1 MEIIQKIVANV
12 LTAVYQTF
20 WFSLV
25 FTVVFMLVLKKYT
38 SVKQAVKEWIF
49 WFKTEKKFRRT
60 FFFVLYTMMILR
72 YTLLNRSMWANPV
85 SNIVGV
91 WWIYNTK
98 GELTTEIFENTVL
111 FIPFSI
117 FYLVLVK
124 DKILRKITFLKTVAI
139 STATAFLLSFTI
151 ESLQLFLRLGTWQL
165 SDLFYNTLGGAL
177 GGIIFY
183 LCYSAKKN
191 RN

>member
-1 MEIIQKIVANV
+1 MEIIQKIIANV

-25 FTVVFMLVLKKYT
+25 FAVVFMLVLKKYAG
-38 SVKQAVKEWIF
+38 VKQAVKEWIF
-49 WFKTEKKFRRT
+49 WFKTEKKFRRI

-72 YTLLNRSMWANPV
+72 YTLFNRNMWANPLSDV
-85 SNIVGV
+85 VGV
-91 WWIYNTK
+91 WWIYNAK

-117 FYLVLVK
+117 SYLSLAK
-124 DKILRKITFLKTVAI
+124 DKMLQKITFLKTVAI
-139 STATAFLLSFTI
+139 SATTSFVLSFTI

-165 SDLFYNTLGGAL
+165 SDLFYNTLGGVL
-177 GGIIFY
+177 GGIVFY
-183 LCYSAKKN
+183 LCYSAKKKCK
-191 RN
+191 

>member
-1 MEIIQKIVANV
+1 MEIIQKIIANV

-25 FTVVFMLVLKKYT
+25 FAVVFMLVLKKY
-38 SVKQAVKEWIF
+38 SGVKQAVKEWIF
-49 WFKTEKKFRRT
+49 WFKTEKKFRRI

-72 YTLLNRSMWANPV
+72 YTLLNRNMWANPLSDV
-85 SNIVGV
+85 VGV
-91 WWIYNTK
+91 WWIYNAK

-117 FYLVLVK
+117 SYLSLAK
-124 DKILRKITFLKTVAI
+124 DKMLQKITFLKTVAI
-139 STATAFLLSFTI
+139 SATTSFVLSFTI

-165 SDLFYNTLGGAL
+165 SDLFYNTLGGVL
-177 GGIIFY
+177 GGIVFY
-183 LCYSAKKN
+183 LCYSAKKKCK
-191 RN
+191 